1 MFERFDSNESGKIN
15 LVTLAELFNA
25 KNHYDVKSGRKTWES
40 EHQILSSVN
49 FELNL
54 GEEFHYIGNNCA

>member
-25 KNHYDVKSGRKTWES
+25 KNHYDVKSGRKTWDE
-40 EHQILSSVN
+40 VN
-49 FELNL
+49 KDFQHCIKI
-54 GEEFHYIGNNCA
+54 FR